1 MDLAE
6 IKSKLNA
13 KEKFG
18 KVTRRIKKNDT
29 IADYYMQLY
38 EETEDETL
46 PRWADRIKRLL

>member
-38 EETEDETL
+38 EETED
-46 PRWADRIKRLL
+46 